1 MSDERAERIAEETRL
16 RERAQHWAAEL
27 TKAQDAGEDAEA
39 LQAHYKQAVKEHD
52 AFLSGF
58 DSGEAE

>member
-1 MSDERAERIAEETRL
+1 
-16 RERAQHWAAEL
+16 L

-39 LQAHYKQAVKEHD
+39 IQAHYKQAVKDHD

-58 DSGEAE
+58 DNGEAE